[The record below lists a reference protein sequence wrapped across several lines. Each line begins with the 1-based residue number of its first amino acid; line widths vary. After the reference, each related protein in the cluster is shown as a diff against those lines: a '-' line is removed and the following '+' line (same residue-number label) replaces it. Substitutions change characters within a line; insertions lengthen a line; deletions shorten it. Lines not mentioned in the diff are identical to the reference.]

1 MEEEDG
7 EDMENA
13 AQAEEGER
21 RLEDEDEEAAFR
33 RQQEEIRRQRNER
46 RADEQLAINFDEIL
60 VDGMADVDVQGRWRT
75 QRVDRRR
82 KRQLLRRELQS
93 NDLMT
98 RDQVADIFDQLKLQR
113 VAVAEWFARL
123 TAV

>member
-1 MEEEDG
+1 
-7 EDMENA
+7 MENA

-60 VDGMADVDVQGRWRT
+60 VDGMADVDVEGRWRT

-82 KRQLLRRELQS
+82 KRQLLRRGLQS